1 MDYYQSVVVEYLRA
15 TRTRFVNTEC
25 LIQLV
30 PGDIPD
36 KGLHWYCDALVI
48 DLQVDP
54 QNPLPSVYLCEIS
67 YSKTLAALF
76 KRLDAWR
83 QHWRDIK
90 EALVQ
95 DCAVDRLWQV
105 SPWLFIP
112 EERTGLVNKK
122 FPVKTSDPE
131 KMPRPR
137 VTTLE
142 EIAPWKYRGWNG
154 KPYAAAVQQSAI
166 RNE

>member
-25 LIQLV
+25 LIQLA
-30 PGDIPD
+30 PGDVPD
-36 KGLHWYCDALVI
+36 KGLHWYCDAVVI
-48 DLQVDP
+48 DLQIDT

-83 QHWRDIK
+83 QRWQDIRK
-90 EALVQ
+90 ALVQ
-95 DCAVDRLWQV
+95 DCAVGSEWKVR
-105 SPWLFIP
+105 PWLFIR
-112 EERTGLVNKK
+112 EDRKDLVKKK
-122 FPVKTSDPE
+122 FPADTSDL
-131 KMPRPR
+131 KMPAPR

-142 EIAPWKYRGWNG
+142 EVAPWKYRGWNG
-154 KPYAAAVQQSAI
+154 KPYEVALEKSEI
-166 RNE
+166 HSD